1 MLRGYSPLLSIEITR
16 ECPLH
21 CPGCYAY
28 GGDHL
33 GGGVTL
39 RQLND
44 LRGDALVDGVLD
56 LVRRHRPLHLSIVGG
71 EPLIRHRELNRILPK
86 LSDWGVFT
94 LVVTSAVIPI
104 PREWNSLDRVRIAVS
119 VDGLPPEHD
128 VRRAPATY
136 ERILRNIENR
146 VVDISWVITNP
157 MLTRPDYLDEYLRF
171 WTTRPEV
178 GRVWLSLFTP
188 QKDERSDEILTAES
202 RQRLM
207 SDLPRLKTKYPAL
220 ILPDG
225 TGNAFAE
232 PPKNPET
239 CTFSRISVNYSADL
253 RTRIEP
259 CFFGGNPDCSQCG
272 CAVSSALHW
281 LHERPLALGLKYGAL
296 IDWTIA
302 VGRLSR
308 RVPDSSDA
316 DNGAPT
322 S

>member
-1 MLRGYSPLLSIEITR
+1 MARESFPRGSPFAPESRAATASHKSDTLNPVTAQRSDPVNTRRVFSAWGRMLRGHSPLLSFEITR

-44 LRGDALVDGVLD
+44 LRGDALVDGVLG

-146 VVDISWVITNP
+146 VVDISWAVINP
-157 MLTRPDYLDEYLRF
+157 MLTRPGYLDEYLEF
-171 WTTRPEV
+171 WTRRPEI
-178 GRVWLSLFTP
+178 GRVWLSLYTP
-188 QKDERSDEILTAES
+188 QKGEQSNDIPTPES
-202 RQRLM
+202 R
-207 SDLPRLKTKYPAL
+207 
-220 ILPDG
+220 
-225 TGNAFAE
+225 
-232 PPKNPET
+232 
-239 CTFSRISVNYSADL
+239 
-253 RTRIEP
+253 
-259 CFFGGNPDCSQCG
+259 
-272 CAVSSALHW
+272 
-281 LHERPLALGLKYGAL
+281 
-296 IDWTIA
+296 
-302 VGRLSR
+302 
-308 RVPDSSDA
+308 
-316 DNGAPT
+316 
-322 S
+322 